1 MNETIPSEQVKSL
14 ETSNQAPSQNQTNRA
29 KAWLQ
34 DQVKSGIFLRYLVVS
49 FVFYLG
55 IFYTLSVLGNVTD
68 YHFNVKMVEQML
80 SMKGVPV
87 HAGVVW
93 RAIQSHFLEVAAYWV
108 IVLVEALIAVLA
120 FLGAWVMLCARK
132 LDAKGFDQAKAI
144 SLIAIGLGISLYFF
158 GYLVVGDQWFRA
170 WMGSGAEN
178 VEGLGFEFVGFF
190 SLLFLIVRHTR

>member
-1 MNETIPSEQVKSL
+1 MNNSTQNLQADTIEVRKQKS
-14 ETSNQAPSQNQTNRA
+14 TI
-29 KAWLQ
+29 KAWVN
-34 DQVKSGIFLRYLVVS
+34 DQIKSGIFIRYLVIS
-49 FVFYLG
+49 FVLYLG
-55 IFYTLSVLGNVTD
+55 IFYSLSVLGNVTD

-80 SMKGVPV
+80 AMKGVPT

-93 RAIQSHFLEVAAYWV
+93 RAIPSHFLEVVAYWV
-108 IVLVEALIAVLA
+108 IVLVEALIALLA
-120 FLGAWVMLCARK
+120 FWGSWIMLRARK
-132 LDAKGFDQAKAI
+132 LDIESFDQAKTV